1 MNADTNGREARL
13 PGRSFFL
20 RKSMQPGGH
29 PAACLTAQAPP
40 RDDGARNRGAELRIR
55 IALSLGAFL
64 LAGGALMGTAM
75 ATAAPAQVQPPTSTT
90 APAQAPPTAAPTRP
104 ELTPV
109 PTTRK
114 PQVAPGV
121 AQEKAPGAVRVPRAI
136 PAGPTG
142 DLHLP
147 AITEAN

>member
-1 MNADTNGREARL
+1 
-13 PGRSFFL
+13 
-20 RKSMQPGGH
+20 
-29 PAACLTAQAPP
+29 
-40 RDDGARNRGAELRIR
+40 LRIR

-75 ATAAPAQVQPPTSTT
+75 ATAAPAQVPPPPSAST
-90 APAQAPPTAAPTRP
+90 PAQAPPPLAPTTARP
-104 ELTPV
+104 A
-109 PTTRK
+109 PTTAPATRK
-114 PQVAPGV
+114 PEVAP

-147 AITEAN
+147 AITEAI

>member
-1 MNADTNGREARL
+1 
-13 PGRSFFL
+13 
-20 RKSMQPGGH
+20 
-29 PAACLTAQAPP
+29 
-40 RDDGARNRGAELRIR
+40 LRIR

-64 LAGGALMGTAM
+64 LAGGAVMGTAM
-75 ATAAPAQVQPPTSTT
+75 ATAAPAQVQQPTSTT
-90 APAQAPPTAAPTRP
+90 APAPSQVPTSTRP
-104 ELTPV
+104 APSEA

-114 PQVAPGV
+114 PETAPTRDNAPGV
-121 AQEKAPGAVRVPRAI
+121 VRVPRAI